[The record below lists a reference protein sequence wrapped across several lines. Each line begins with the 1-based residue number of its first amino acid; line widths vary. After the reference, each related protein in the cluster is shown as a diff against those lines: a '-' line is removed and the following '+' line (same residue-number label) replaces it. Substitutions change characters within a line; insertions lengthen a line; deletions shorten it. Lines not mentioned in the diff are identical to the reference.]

1 MAHRVWGEEEL
12 QGIEG
17 SWVVVGSHT
26 QWIVIECMLIPLV
39 LGGEI
44 LNICQYHIVNY
55 VFGSLCVGPF
65 EIARHGEQP
74 GGSGTY
80 ARWVR
85 IECMLISLVLNW
97 YLLLKY

>member
-17 SWVVVGSHT
+17 GWVVVGSHT

-44 LNICQYHIVNY
+44 LNICQ
-55 VFGSLCVGPF
+55 
-65 EIARHGEQP
+65 
-74 GGSGTY
+74 
-80 ARWVR
+80 
-85 IECMLISLVLNW
+85 
-97 YLLLKY
+97 